1 MPALAQLLFIGIDS
15 GDKDL
20 ILSLAGSGEL
30 PVLAALLETSA
41 VGLTH
46 NPLGLYVGAVW
57 PSFYTGLS
65 PANHGRYCFEQI
77 APGSYHKQRVRPED
91 VRGEPFW
98 SALARAGKRVAVID
112 VPKCAPARE
121 LNGIHVVDW
130 GSHDPEQE
138 GLRTWPPALAHE
150 LVARFGSDP
159 VGNCNGSRSDAS
171 DYRKLRD
178 ALVARAEAKTA
189 LSAHWLDQGGWDGFF
204 TTFAESHC
212 VGHQC
217 WNLHDPAHPRHDA
230 RVAAAVGD
238 PIRDVYRAIDT
249 GIGALLARAG
259 DDTTVI
265 VLASHGMGP
274 HYDAT
279 FLLDEILRRLEMDPA
294 RQRAR
299 SLARS
304 AWQKLPKQ
312 WRGRMKRA
320 SSRAGQPVER
330 RTFFRVPNND
340 VYGAIRINVAGRE
353 PEGIVAPGAELDAV
367 CKQLEEAL
375 LAFRIADSGA
385 PLVRRV
391 LRTREIYAG
400 DAADELPDLLVE
412 WNRERPIS
420 AVTSPRTGI
429 VRGSYEKCRTGDHRP
444 EGLFLA
450 RGPGI
455 RAGRL
460 AEPVAVEDFAPTFAE
475 LCGAE
480 LARSDGRSFVS
491 RLRAS

>member
-1 MPALAQLLFIGIDS
+1 MPPPSKLLFIGIDS

-20 ILSLAGSGEL
+20 ILEMSRSGDLPALAS
-30 PVLAALLETSA
+30 LLETSA
-41 VGLTH
+41 VGTTR

-65 PANHGRYCFEQI
+65 PANHGRFCFEQV
-77 APGSYHKQRVRPED
+77 APGSYRRERVRPEQ

-98 SALARAGKRVAVID
+98 TALSRAGKRVAVID
-112 VPKCAPARE
+112 VPKSAPARD

-130 GSHDPEQE
+130 GSHDPEDE
-138 GLRTWPPALAHE
+138 GLRTWPPSLAAE
-150 LVARFGSDP
+150 TVARFGRDP
-159 VGNCNGSRSDAS
+159 VGNCNGARASAS
-171 DYRKLRD
+171 DYRALRD
-178 ALVARAEAKTA
+178 ALVARAGTKAA
-189 LSAHWLDQGGWDGFF
+189 LSLHWLEQGGWDGFF

-238 PIRDVYRAIDT
+238 PIRDVYRAIDA

-259 DDTTVI
+259 DEATVI

-279 FLLDEILRRLEMDPA
+279 FLLDEILRRLEMDPG
-294 RQRAR
+294 RQRVRSFAR
-299 SLARS
+299 T
-304 AWQKLPKQ
+304 AWQMLPKR

-320 SSRAGQPVER
+320 RSRAGKPAQQR
-330 RTFFRVPNND
+330 SYFRVPNND

-353 PEGIVAPGAELDAV
+353 PEGIVAPGAQLDAV
-367 CKQLEEAL
+367 CKDLEQAL

-391 LRTREIYAG
+391 LRTRDFYTG
-400 DAADELPDLLVE
+400 DAEDELPDLLVE

-420 AVTSPRTGI
+420 AVTSPRTGV
-429 VRGSYEKCRTGDHRP
+429 VRGSYEKCRTGDHKP
-444 EGLFLA
+444 DGLFLA

-455 RAGRL
+455 RAGRI

-480 LARSDGRSFVS
+480 LARCDGRSFVP
-491 RLRAS
+491 LVRAG

>member
-1 MPALAQLLFIGIDS
+1 MPPLARLLFIGIDS
-15 GDKDL
+15 GDKDV
-20 ILSLAGSGEL
+20 ILQLAASGDL
-30 PVLAALLETSA
+30 PVLASLLQTSA
-41 VGLTH
+41 VAPTR

-65 PANHGRYCFEQI
+65 PANHGRYCFEQLGL
-77 APGSYHKQRVRPED
+77 GSYRVQRVRPEQ

-98 SALARAGKRVAVID
+98 CALSRAGKRVAVID

-130 GSHDPEQE
+130 GSHDPEEE
-138 GLRTWPPALAHE
+138 GLRTWPPALARE
-150 LVARFGSDP
+150 LVARFGGDP
-159 VGNCNGSRSDAS
+159 VGNCNGERSDAS
-171 DYRKLRD
+171 DYLKLRD
-178 ALVARAEAKTA
+178 ALVARAEAKAA
-189 LSAHWLDQGGWDGFF
+189 LSAHFLEQGGWDAFF

-217 WNLHDPAHPRHDA
+217 WNLRDPAHPRHDA

-238 PIRDVYRAIDT
+238 PIRDVYRAIDA
-249 GIGALLARAG
+249 GIGTLLARAG
-259 DDTTVI
+259 DDTTAI
-265 VLASHGMGP
+265 VLASHGIGP
-274 HYDAT
+274 HYDAS

-294 RQRAR
+294 RRRVR
-299 SLARS
+299 SLART
-304 AWQKLPKQ
+304 AWQKLPKR

-320 SSRAGQPVER
+320 SARAGRPVER
-330 RTFFRVPNND
+330 RRFFRMPNND

-353 PEGIVAPGAELDAV
+353 PAGIVAPGRELDAV
-367 CKQLEEAL
+367 FEQLEQAL
-375 LAFRIADSGA
+375 LAFRIVDTGA
-385 PLVRRV
+385 PLVSRV
-391 LRTREIYAG
+391 IRTREVYAG
-400 DAADELPDLLVE
+400 ESVDELPDLLVE

-420 AVTSPRTGI
+420 AVTSPRTGT

-444 EGLFLA
+444 EGLLLA

-455 RAGRL
+455 RAARL
-460 AEPVAVEDFAPTFAE
+460 AEPIAVEDFAPSFAE
-475 LCGAE
+475 LCGVE